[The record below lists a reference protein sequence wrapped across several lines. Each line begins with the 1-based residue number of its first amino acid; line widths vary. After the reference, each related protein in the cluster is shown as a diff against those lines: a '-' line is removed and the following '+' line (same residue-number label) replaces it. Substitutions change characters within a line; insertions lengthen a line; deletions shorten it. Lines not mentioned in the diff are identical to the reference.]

1 MGGVHGAG
9 TAVLCISDLGSEMK
23 FNLPLELEA
32 MDSSELLVGNVYKCR
47 GGGKT
52 SFWIVI
58 NIDDRSV
65 QVIGINRD
73 GIITSASSYGRHVF
87 DNSTSVF
94 RAKPLGFCPG
104 IDALEFNIEWRETE

>member
-1 MGGVHGAG
+1 MRFTFPADPPPVD
-9 TAVLCISDLGSEMK
+9 SD
-23 FNLPLELEA
+23 ELR
-32 MDSSELLVGNVYKCR
+32 VGNVYKCR

-58 NIDDRSV
+58 NIDDKSV